1 MADFDINSF
10 IEGQYEEFESLNE
23 DISKEEDLLMEQI
36 LNNINVT
43 PLGQVLKKIA
53 SLPELSK
60 EKVLD
65 VRHQLNEGLYDINDR
80 LEVALDKV
88 LEELTT

>member
-1 MADFDINSF
+1 
-10 IEGQYEEFESLNE
+10 
-23 DISKEEDLLMEQI
+23 
-36 LNNINVT
+36 VT